1 MVGEIFALTSA
12 VAWALSGTML
22 KMVSSRFGATYI
34 VAVRAVGS
42 LLIALAVA
50 AAFGVADSLGTLT
63 VIVVL
68 SLIASGLAAIVGH
81 VAFVKAMSIA
91 QFSLVFPATNALYI
105 MFSIVAQSMI
115 SDETVTWRTVA
126 GGVLVLGG
134 IYVLSVRRQQET
146 ALPTDEGSRLLALAL
161 CVATGLAWAASVFVQ
176 DDAVEATSPVM
187 ANAVRTMAMVAIGL
201 TMVGL
206 GSNWRL
212 PQGSRR
218 DHLMIFGSGLVNGV
232 SSLLF
237 ISSLK
242 FASPATVVVVTST
255 APLFAVPMAFL
266 LLHERM
272 TRMLVLGTTA
282 SVAGVT
288 LTVW

>member
-1 MVGEIFALTSA
+1 
-12 VAWALSGTML
+12 
-22 KMVSSRFGATYI
+22 
-34 VAVRAVGS
+34 
-42 LLIALAVA
+42 
-50 AAFGVADSLGTLT
+50 
-63 VIVVL
+63 
-68 SLIASGLAAIVGH
+68 
-81 VAFVKAMSIA
+81 
-91 QFSLVFPATNALYI
+91 
-105 MFSIVAQSMI
+105 
-115 SDETVTWRTVA
+115 
-126 GGVLVLGG
+126 
-134 IYVLSVRRQQET
+134 
-146 ALPTDEGSRLLALAL
+146 
-161 CVATGLAWAASVFVQ
+161 
-176 DDAVEATSPVM
+176 M

-206 GSNWRL
+206 SSNRRL
-212 PQGSRR
+212 PQGSGR
-218 DHLMIFGSGLVNGV
+218 DHLMIFGSGLVNGI
-232 SSLLF
+232 SALLF